1 MILIRMMNLLKWKL
15 EEINELNI
23 IKFIII
29 IYIIMN
35 LYLQLFI
42 IVVITYYLFYY
53 REKKTV
59 ENYDA
64 GHGGVSII
72 TNHTQNKLNG
82 YDLNDLSLE
91 RPKHYNSLDFGYDMD
106 TKKIKYLKGINDSL
120 DKIRL
125 LVNKDKETTYNI
137 QNRNPIA
144 IEGDPKPFMFVA
156 KYLTD
161 KMNQLS
167 ANLYDVK
174 FIEFNEIIGEEID
187 EQYKVYLGMNFSVKL
202 RKESHSD
209 KNSVY
214 NFSVKSEAVIN
225 KANLLYGKV
234 GTVFFRT
241 LFVDDRLV
249 DEYLPSN
256 LYFK

>member
-1 MILIRMMNLLKWKL
+1 MMNLLKWKL
-15 EEINELNI
+15 EEINKLNI

-42 IVVITYYLFYY
+42 IFMITYYLFYY
-53 REKKTV
+53 REKKTL
-59 ENYDA
+59 EHLTYKFA
-64 GHGGVSII
+64 SGTGSGGGYNPDYSSNI
-72 TNHTQNKLNG
+72 NG

-91 RPKHYNSLDFGYDMD
+91 RPKHYNSLDFGYTLD
-106 TKKIKYLKGINDSL
+106 TKKIKYLKGINNSL
-120 DKIRL
+120 NKIRL
-125 LVNKDKETTYNI
+125 LVNKNRETTYNI
-137 QNRNPIA
+137 QNRNPVA
-144 IEGDPKPFMFVA
+144 IEGNPRPFMFVA

-174 FIEFNEIIGEEID
+174 FVDFNEIIGEEID
-187 EQYKVYLGMNFSVKL
+187 EQYKVYLTMNFSVKL

-225 KANLLYGKV
+225 KANPLYGKV
-234 GTVFFRT
+234 GTVFFKT
-241 LFVDDRLV
+241 LFIDDRLV
-249 DEYLPSN
+249 DEFLPSN

>member
-1 MILIRMMNLLKWKL
+1 MILILMMNLLKWKL

-42 IVVITYYLFYY
+42 IFMITYYLFYY

-59 ENYDA
+59 ENYVFNIPDY
-64 GHGGVSII
+64 
-72 TNHTQNKLNG
+72 TQKKLNG

-91 RPKHYNSLDFGYDMD
+91 RPKHYNSLDYGYTMD
-106 TKKIKYLKGINDSL
+106 SKRIKYLKGINDSL
-120 DKIRL
+120 NRIRL
-125 LVNKDKETTYNI
+125 LVNKDRETTYNI
-137 QNRNPIA
+137 QNRNPTP

-167 ANLYDVK
+167 ANLYDVTFVK
-174 FIEFNEIIGEEID
+174 FNKIIGEEID

-225 KANLLYGKV
+225 KANILYGKV

-241 LFVDDRLV
+241 LFIDERLV
-249 DEYLPSN
+249 DEFLPSN